1 MLSRRTALSA
11 LLAAPALR
19 RAAAAE
25 EDAGDFPNRP
35 IRVIVPYSAGGQGDT
50 IARSIQPRMSEALG
64 QPVVIENRTGA
75 GGTIGGGVLAAS
87 PPDGYTLM
95 MDAASFLIV
104 PLAVRNLTID
114 YETAFAPVGIV
125 AEQAYVLAVTAGVEA
140 SDLQGLLALV
150 RRSGQSMA
158 YGTPGIGSIGHLA
171 GALLASR
178 SGLPFEHAAY
188 RGGADVSRD
197 LAAGTLQMGII
208 TYNSLSPTLQSGRA
222 RALAVTS
229 GVRRGDT
236 SIPTIA
242 ESGFPGFDLTSWN
255 ALFAPAG
262 TPPAVIRKLAAAA
275 NQATS
280 DATVRQR
287 LAGIGSEAVELQ
299 PDAFATRL
307 VAEREVVKNIV
318 REAGIVFQ

>member
-1 MLSRRTALSA
+1 MLTRRAALPA
-11 LLAAPALR
+11 LLAAPWLG
-19 RAAAAE
+19 RAAAQGE
-25 EDAGDFPNRP
+25 AGDFPNRP

-75 GGTIGGGVLAAS
+75 GGTIAAGLLAAA
-87 PPDGYTLM
+87 PPDGHTLM
-95 MDAASFLIV
+95 LDATSFLIV
-104 PLAVRNLTID
+104 PLAVRGLGFD

-125 AEQAYVLAVTAGVEA
+125 AEAAYVLGVTAGLEA
-140 SDLQGLLALV
+140 ADLQGLLSLV
-150 RRSGQSMA
+150 RRSGQTMP
-158 YGTPGIGSIGHLA
+158 YGTPGIGSIGHLT

-178 SGLPFEHAAY
+178 SGLPFEHAPY

-197 LAAGTLQMGII
+197 LSAGTLQMGII
-208 TYNSLSPTLQSGRA
+208 TFNSLGPSLQSGRA
-222 RALAVTS
+222 RALAVSS
-229 GVRRGDT
+229 GIRRGDT

-262 TPPAVIRKLAAAA
+262 TPPAVIRKIAAAA
-275 NQATS
+275 NHAIV

-287 LAGIGSEAVELQ
+287 LAGLGSEATELQ

-307 VAEREVVKNIV
+307 VREREVVKNIV
-318 REAGIVFQ
+318 REARIVFS